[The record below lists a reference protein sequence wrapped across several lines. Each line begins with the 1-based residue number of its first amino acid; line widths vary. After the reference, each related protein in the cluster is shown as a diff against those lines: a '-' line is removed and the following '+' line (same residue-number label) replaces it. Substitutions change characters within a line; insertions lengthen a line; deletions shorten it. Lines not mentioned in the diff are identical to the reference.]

1 MPIAITRAVSPAM
14 PACEMTHLPREPI
27 DVERA
32 AVQHAAYEEALA
44 RLGFTIFQLEAQ
56 PDLPDSVF
64 VEDTAVVLD
73 ELAIITRPGAP
84 TRRPETLSVAEA
96 LAPIRPLAH
105 ITSPATLDGG
115 DVLQLGTLMFVG
127 QSTRTNE
134 DGVDQLQQ
142 LVEPFGYTV
151 VAVPATGCLHL
162 KSAVTEVGPGTLLIN
177 PQWVP
182 AELFAAY
189 RLIEVDPREPL
200 GANALLAGGSV
211 IYSHSNPAT
220 AARLLEQGIDLRLLD
235 MSEMEKAEGA
245 VTCCSLLIR

>member
-1 MPIAITRAVSPAM
+1 M

-27 DVERA
+27 DVDRA
-32 AVQHAAYEEALA
+32 AAQHAAYEEVLD

-73 ELAIITRPGAP
+73 ELAVITRPGAP
-84 TRRPETLSVAEA
+84 SRRPETLSIAEA
-96 LAPIRPLAH
+96 LAPIRPIAQM
-105 ITSPATLDGG
+105 TEPATLDGG
-115 DVLQLGTLMFVG
+115 DVLQLGTRVFVG

-134 DGVDQLQQ
+134 NGVVQLQQ

-151 VAVPATGCLHL
+151 VAVPVTGCLHL

-177 PQWVP
+177 PRWVP
-182 AELFAAY
+182 ADLFAAY

-200 GANALLAGGSV
+200 GANALLAGGPV
-211 IYSHSNPAT
+211 IYSHSSPAT
-220 AARLLEQGIDLRLLD
+220 AERLLARGIDLRLLD
-235 MSEMEKAEGA
+235 MSEMEKADGA